1 MIAGSGQGAGKDQ
14 AMWNRGYR
22 IAAIVLGF
30 ASAGA
35 IGHAV
40 PAAAHHS
47 FALFD
52 MTKSVML
59 EGTVKRFEWTNPH
72 SWIFL
77 DVIGPQNVSEE
88 WTIELPAAGA
98 LARDGWHANYLTAG
112 ERIIVRVN
120 PLKDGQRGG
129 SLESFTPGSPRTRSR

>member
-1 MIAGSGQGAGKDQ
+1 MWYAKKHRIVAFALGSAC
-14 AMWNRGYR
+14 
-22 IAAIVLGF
+22 AAVMGG
-30 ASAGA
+30 S
-35 IGHAV
+35 V

-52 MTKSVML
+52 TTKSVTL

-77 DVIGPQNVSEE
+77 DVPGPQNVSEE

-98 LARDGWHANYLTAG
+98 LAREGWNPNYVKAG
-112 ERIIVRVN
+112 EKIVVRIN
-120 PLKDGQRGG
+120 PLKSGQKGG
-129 SLESFTPGSPRTRSR
+129 SLESFTPGTPRARSR

>member
-1 MIAGSGQGAGKDQ
+1 MNST
-14 AMWNRGYR
+14 YR
-22 IAAIVLGF
+22 IAAIVLGV

-35 IGHAV
+35 MGNV
-40 PAAAHHS
+40 LPAAAHHS

-59 EGTVKRFEWTNPH
+59 EGVVKRFEWTNPH
-72 SWIFL
+72 SWIYL
-77 DVIGPQNVSEE
+77 DVTGPQNVSEE

-112 ERIIVRVN
+112 ERIIVRIN
-120 PLKDGQRGG
+120 PLKDGKKGG
-129 SLESFTPGSPRTRSR
+129 SLESFTPGSPRTPNR

>member
-1 MIAGSGQGAGKDQ
+1 M
-14 AMWNRGYR
+14 RPPRYR
-22 IAAIVLGF
+22 TALVVLGF
-30 ASAGA
+30 AGA
-35 IGHAV
+35 MGSMT

-52 MTKSVML
+52 TTKSVTL

-77 DVIGPQNVSEE
+77 DVTGSRNVTEE

-98 LARDGWHANYLTAG
+98 LAREGWHAKYLTAG
-112 ERIIVRVN
+112 ERIVVRIN
-120 PLKDGQRGG
+120 PLKNGQRGG
-129 SLESFTPGSPRTRSR
+129 SLESFTPGTSRPPSP

>member
-1 MIAGSGQGAGKDQ
+1 
-14 AMWNRGYR
+14 MWTSRQ
-22 IAAIVLGF
+22 AAIALGLI
-30 ASAGA
+30 SAGA
-35 IGHAV
+35 IGDTT

-77 DVIGPQNVSEE
+77 NVVSPQDVSDE
-88 WTIELPAAGA
+88 WSIELPAAGA
-98 LARDGWHANYLTAG
+98 LAREGWNANYLKAG
-112 ERIIVRVN
+112 DRIIVRIN
-120 PLKDGQRGG
+120 PLKDGKKGG
-129 SLESFTPGSPRTRSR
+129 RLESFTPGSPRDRSR

>member
-1 MIAGSGQGAGKDQ
+1 
-14 AMWNRGYR
+14 MWNRGHR
-22 IAAIVLGF
+22 TAAIVLGF
-30 ASAGA
+30 ACAGT
-35 IGHAV
+35 IGNAV
-40 PAAAHHS
+40 PASAHHS

-77 DVIGPQNVSEE
+77 DVVGPQNVSEE

-98 LARDGWHANYLTAG
+98 LAREGWNANYLTAG
-112 ERIIVRVN
+112 ERIIVRIN
-120 PLKDGQRGG
+120 PLKDGKKGG
-129 SLESFTPGSPRTRSR
+129 SLESFTPGTLRNRSR

>member
-1 MIAGSGQGAGKDQ
+1 MNGA
-14 AMWNRGYR
+14 YR
-22 IAAIVLGF
+22 VAAVVLGVS
-30 ASAGA
+30 SAAAMGSV
-35 IGHAV
+35 V

-59 EGTVKRFEWTNPH
+59 EGVVKRFEWTNPH
-72 SWIFL
+72 SWIYL
-77 DVIGPQNVSEE
+77 DVSGPQNVSEE

-112 ERIIVRVN
+112 ERIIVRIN
-120 PLKDGQRGG
+120 PLKDGKRGG